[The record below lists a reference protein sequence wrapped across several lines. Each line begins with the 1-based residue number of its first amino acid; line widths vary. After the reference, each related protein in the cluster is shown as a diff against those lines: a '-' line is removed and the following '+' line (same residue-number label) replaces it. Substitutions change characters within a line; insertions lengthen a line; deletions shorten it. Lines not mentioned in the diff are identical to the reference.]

1 MKYKS
6 KNQAFEK
13 ERKLLNEGSSTI
25 TQEYSEK
32 INTLEDELIRLQN
45 ENELKAKEID
55 NTRSELEK
63 VSLSNDEL
71 LEEKQNTIKS
81 LQDEILSYKDKIT
94 RNDEKLLS
102 IERDNKRDLRA

>member
-1 MKYKS
+1 MKNEIQI

-71 LEEKQNTIKS
+71 LEEKQNTIKA
-81 LQDEILSYKDKIT
+81 YKMKFFHIKT
-94 RNDEKLLS
+94 K
-102 IERDNKRDLRA
+102 